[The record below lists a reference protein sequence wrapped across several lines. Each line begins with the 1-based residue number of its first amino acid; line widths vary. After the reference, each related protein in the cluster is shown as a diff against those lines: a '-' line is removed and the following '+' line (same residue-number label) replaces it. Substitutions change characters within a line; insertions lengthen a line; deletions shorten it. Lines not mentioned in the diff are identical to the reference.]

1 MCELYSYCSYKG
13 SPVGFR
19 IGKTKVENEIDLTLC
34 DDNINQFVRKS
45 FESGMIT
52 CVFGKLPKSDKYVYL
67 VKKLEYTGNN
77 GESIIYMNFA
87 WIFSDYGKYI
97 SFASGIKTLSDDKIS
112 EIMYKI
118 IKPDSNDEKFA
129 LKINGKELV
138 NAIKNISG
146 EDVMNER
153 DRWSQDSLCVKV
165 VSKSIDEKRINE
177 LYNGLYEEKFAFI
190 KHKNSDYDYELKKK
204 NYINKDKNIV
214 GSLVAV
220 LVGAGLDLPAI
231 IHIPLTLLC
240 AAIAGALWGGIA
252 GWLLFCESSY
262 LGSAFET
269 R

>member
-19 IGKTKVENEIDLTLC
+19 IGKTKVENEIELTLC
-34 DDNINQFVRKS
+34 DDNINQFIRKS

-52 CVFGKLPKSDKYVYL
+52 CVFGKLPNSDKYVYL

-87 WIFSDYGKYI
+87 WIFSDYEKYI
-97 SFASGIKTLSDDKIS
+97 SFVSGIKDLSDDKIS

-118 IKPDSNDEKFA
+118 IEPDSNDENFA
-129 LKINGKELV
+129 LKINGKKLV
-138 NAIKNISG
+138 NAIKNISS

-153 DRWSQDSLCVKV
+153 DSRSRDSLCVKV

-204 NYINKDKNIV
+204 NPTNKDKNI
-214 GSLVAV
+214 
-220 LVGAGLDLPAI
+220 AI
-231 IHIPLTLLC
+231 IGLLILIVIIVMMV
-240 AAIAGALWGGIA
+240 AMIKRHLLIA
-252 GWLLFCESSY
+252 
-262 LGSAFET
+262 
-269 R
+269 

>member
-97 SFASGIKTLSDDKIS
+97 SFASGIRTLSNDKIS

-129 LKINGKELV
+129 LKIKGEKLV

-153 DRWSQDSLCVKV
+153 DSRSQDSLCVKV
-165 VSKSIDEKRINE
+165 VSKSVDEKRINE
-177 LYNGLYEEKFAFI
+177 LYNGLYEEKFAFF

-204 NYINKDKNIV
+204 NSLNKDKNI
-214 GSLVAV
+214 AMI
-220 LVGAGLDLPAI
+220 GLLFLIAI
-231 IHIPLTLLC
+231 IVMVVMMIKRQLIIP
-240 AAIAGALWGGIA
+240 
-252 GWLLFCESSY
+252 
-262 LGSAFET
+262 
-269 R
+269 